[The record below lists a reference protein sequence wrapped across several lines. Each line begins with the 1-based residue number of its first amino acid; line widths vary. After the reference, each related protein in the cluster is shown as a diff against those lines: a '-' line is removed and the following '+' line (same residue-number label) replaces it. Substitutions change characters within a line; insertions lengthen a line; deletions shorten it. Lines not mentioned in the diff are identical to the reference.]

1 MNELLMALIKSLMK
15 NGVKMPGELVFVED
29 SVRFIGEIDAIIL
42 DFSEHDK
49 KVAEEKDRKIAELE
63 RDLNILTNDLK
74 QNIGKI
80 NALREKNK
88 ELKSQ
93 KKHIYIVGKEIDGQ
107 TYVKF
112 EDFMSVVEELQE
124 SLVDSK

>member
-1 MNELLMALIKSLMK
+1 MKAEFLIEKLK
-15 NGVKMPGELVFVED
+15 PYGVG
-29 SVRFIGEIDAIIL
+29 AQIITENVPVAEVGFCWSEKQSIEF

-63 RDLNILTNDLK
+63 RDLNRLTNDLK
-74 QNIGKI
+74 EKASKI
-80 NALREKNK
+80 YGLREENK
-88 ELKSQ
+88 LLKSK

-107 TYVKF
+107 NYVKF
-112 EDFMSVVEELQE
+112 EDFMSIVEELQE